1 MKAKL
6 AEINSHSKLC
16 FHGKAIPPTS
26 TAPYIYNSENVRSAV
41 ESSHAQLRQSVSIKS
56 RPRNSNPIVPDSF
69 IEGKENN
76 YANSAKNNMDLTEA
90 NFKHIKGINQEL
102 TRQIKELNCQKTNLK
117 EKLKHVETQ
126 LNILI
131 SKSATTEG
139 GNASKIQELIT
150 YIEAQRDIY
159 KNNVE
164 RLLNKLDPERTSKL
178 SQDAEGIRV
187 IEKEYQNC
195 NKYAKGGLQNNRS
208 SANKLNSNIYSK
220 SRTHRT
226 FQAPSRL
233 DDVAQTSP
241 STQKNVENVEQ
252 IFPANDNSKHNKVDS
267 IQNERY
273 PNDFLVDASTKENI
287 DNILEEIIRGNN
299 NISNEK
305 HELKKAKAK
314 ITELENQIEKLS
326 ESFSKKLQLK
336 DKEFEGNMAQNDI
349 HSKWQEE
356 KQTLDDVIVRLQNE
370 IDELKLH
377 DSLRQN
383 KSRQQISDI
392 RDTTDN
398 TLEAFQKDLRTYQ
411 NEIDR
416 LKSDVSLKEKHLHEI
431 SKEKDALQNQLDEK
445 TIQHEDLKSKYRN
458 ERSQLVSILQ

>member
-26 TAPYIYNSENVRSAV
+26 TAPCIYNSENVRSAV

-56 RPRNSNPIVPDSF
+56 RPRNSNPILSDSF
-69 IEGKENN
+69 IEGKENH
-76 YANSAKNNMDLTEA
+76 YANSAKKTVGLTEA

-102 TRQIKELNCQKTNLK
+102 TRQIKELNCQKANLR
-117 EKLKHVETQ
+117 EKLEHVETQ

-187 IEKEYQNC
+187 IEEEFQNC
-195 NKYAKGGLQNNRS
+195 NRYNKAGLKNNRFS
-208 SANKLNSNIYSK
+208 VDKSNSNIYGK
-220 SRTHRT
+220 SRTNRSV
-226 FQAPSRL
+226 QAPIISN
-233 DDVAQTSP
+233 DVAQTS
-241 STQKNVENVEQ
+241 SRAQKNIENVEQ
-252 IFPANDNSKHNKVDS
+252 IFPVNDNSESCKVDS
-267 IQNERY
+267 IQNERS
-273 PNDFLVDASTKENI
+273 PKEFLVDAGTKENI
-287 DNILEEIIRGNN
+287 DNILEEIIRGN

-326 ESFSKKLQLK
+326 ASFSKNLQLK
-336 DKEFEGNMAQNDI
+336 DKELEGNMTENDI
-349 HSKWQEE
+349 HSKCQEE
-356 KQTLDDVIVRLQNE
+356 KQTLDDVIARLQNE

-383 KSRQQISDI
+383 KSRQQISDL

-416 LKSDVSLKEKHLHEI
+416 LKSDLSLKEKHLHEI
-431 SKEKDALQNQLDEK
+431 SKEKDVLQNQLDEK
-445 TIQHEDLKSKYRN
+445 TIQNEDLKAKYRN
-458 ERSQLVSILQ
+458 DRNQLVSIIK

>member
-16 FHGKAIPPTS
+16 FHGKAIPPAS
-26 TAPYIYNSENVRSAV
+26 TTPYIYNSENVRTAV

-69 IEGKENN
+69 IEGKENH
-76 YANSAKNNMDLTEA
+76 YANSAKKNMDLTEA

-117 EKLKHVETQ
+117 EKLEHVETQ

-178 SQDAEGIRV
+178 SHDVEGVRL
-187 IEKEYQNC
+187 IEEEYQNC
-195 NKYAKGGLQNNRS
+195 NKYDKGGLKNNRL
-208 SANKLNSNIYSK
+208 SANKINSNIYSK
-220 SRTHRT
+220 SRTKRSL
-226 FQAPSRL
+226 QAPSRL

-252 IFPANDNSKHNKVDS
+252 IFPANDNSKNNKVDP
-267 IQNERY
+267 IQKERY

-336 DKEFEGNMAQNDI
+336 DKELEGSMTQNDM

-458 ERSQLVSILQ
+458 ERSQLVSII